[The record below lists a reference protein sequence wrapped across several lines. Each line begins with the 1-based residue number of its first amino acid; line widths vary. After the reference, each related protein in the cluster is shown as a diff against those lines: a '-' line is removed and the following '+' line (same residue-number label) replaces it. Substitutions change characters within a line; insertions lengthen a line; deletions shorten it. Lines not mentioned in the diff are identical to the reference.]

1 MRLLNAMMSRF
12 IRTGTLRIIDAG
24 GGEHIHRGTDSPTV
38 TVRLSD
44 PKLHKSLALN
54 PELKAGEA
62 YMDGTLVVE
71 EGSIRD
77 LLMIFALNRSNLRGQ
92 PLQKS
97 LRRIYKRLRGFQQ
110 HNVIGK
116 AQANVAHHYDLSN
129 DLYRLFLDEDLHY
142 SCAYFANDGDT
153 LEVAQQNKLRHIAAK
168 LDLKP
173 GQKVLDIGSGW
184 GGMALYL
191 AAHADV
197 EVVGVTLS
205 KEQQALATERAR
217 ERGLQDRVRFDLIDY
232 RDVTDRFDRI
242 VSIGMFEHVGV
253 SHFPEYF
260 SKIRQL
266 LTDDGVALVHS
277 IGRAG
282 GPGSTAA
289 WVRKY
294 IFPGAYA
301 PALSETIAVA
311 EQSGLWVTDLEILRR
326 HYAETLLAWDNR
338 FQARRGEV
346 AAMFDERFCRMWEF
360 YLIVC
365 EMGFRYGKQMVFQV
379 QLTKTIDALPIT
391 RDYMQQ
397 AEADMRAVDRG

>member
-12 IRTGTLRIIDAG
+12 IRTGTLRIIDAEG
-24 GGEHIHRGTDSPTV
+24 HNHVHRGTDSPSV

-54 PELKAGEA
+54 PEMKAGEA
-62 YMDGTLVVE
+62 YMDGTLLVE
-71 EGSIRD
+71 DGSIRD

-97 LRRIYKRLRGFQQ
+97 IRRMYKRLRGFQQ
-110 HNVIGK
+110 RNVIGK

-129 DLYRLFLDEDLHY
+129 DLYRSFLDDDLHY
-142 SCAYFANDGDT
+142 SCAYFANDDDT

-168 LDLKP
+168 LALKP
-173 GQKVLDIGSGW
+173 GQRVLDIGSGW

-205 KEQQALATERAR
+205 KEQQAMATERAA
-217 ERGLQDRVRFDLIDY
+217 ERGLQNRVRFDLIDY
-232 RDVTDRFDRI
+232 RDVSDRFDRI

-260 SKIRQL
+260 GKIREL
-266 LTDDGVALVHS
+266 LSDDGAALIHS
-277 IGRAG
+277 IGRSG

-301 PALSETIAVA
+301 PALSEAVSA
-311 EQSGLWVTDLEILRR
+311 VEQSGLWVTDLEVLRR

-360 YLIVC
+360 YLVVC
-365 EMGFRYGKQMVFQV
+365 EMGFRYGKQMVFQM
-379 QLTKTIDALPIT
+379 QLAKNINALPIT
-391 RDYMQQ
+391 RDYMAQ
-397 AEADMRAVDRG
+397 AEADLGA